1 MIFNSI
7 FYSNNNK
14 PLYKSEKHIQIEHET
29 VKTPEPDS
37 KNQDRD
43 DFDDL
48 IDLTH
53 RIPKKVFKKI
63 NLIESN
69 SSSTP
74 NGKSQ
79 PQQQQTNSN
88 HNQRTNNNNYQLN
101 SDTVQNEAN
110 RKSNLPPLPYSF
122 LNLSDNQ
129 KQPVTQQTSQKAEIN
144 ATQPKQTTRIII
156 PVIGKKYC
164 KLKQNSKQI

>member
-1 MIFNSI
+1 M
-7 FYSNNNK
+7 
-14 PLYKSEKHIQIEHET
+14 
-29 VKTPEPDS
+29 KTPEPDS

-69 SSSTP
+69 SVSRP
-74 NGKSQ
+74 NSNSQ
-79 PQQQQTNSN
+79 AQQQYQQDSN
-88 HNQRTNNNNYQLN
+88 QNQRTNNKINNNINQLN
-101 SDTVQNEAN
+101 STTVQNEAN
-110 RKSNLPPLPYSF
+110 KKSNLPPLPYSF
-122 LNLSDNQ
+122 LNLGDNS
-129 KQPVTQQTSQKAEIN
+129 KQPVTQQTSQKADI

-156 PVIGKKYC
+156 PVLGKKT
-164 KLKQNSKQI
+164 LKKVQTIQNKYK